1 MWFVGLIIG
10 MAVGSAAG
18 EFGALVGGGLGAWL
32 GWMLANRNATAQIIP
47 LSQGDETVQRIYA
60 LEGNVRQL
68 NLRIQQ
74 LEKTLNIT
82 AAATQG
88 ESSLPQVEPVV
99 SQSQAVVPK
108 SQAVVSQA
116 ESVASEPPLDVA
128 TDTLLP
134 QEESAP
140 VFTPQLLAWLSD
152 QPESPATTKPLV
164 AEAMPARENA
174 QIAIAPTVASVT
186 QEATT
191 QNTLRRP
198 TVEFTPQ
205 DSPPDEPEPFVLPSF
220 LVKLFSGNIL
230 AKIGVVLLFFGV
242 ASALKLAVQHGMF
255 PIPVRLL
262 LGAVSAVAMVMF
274 GWSRAQIPKHQ
285 MFGFALQGGG
295 YAILYLLVYFMLAR
309 YQMISPTLAFIA
321 YTLLGVSCTLFAA
334 KQDSL
339 SLAVLG
345 ISGAF
350 LSPVLASSG
359 SGDHVTLFSYFALL
373 NVFVFALNWFKSW
386 RQLNIVGFLFTLV
399 IGMNWAL
406 HAYQPAHLNST
417 EFFLVLFFLMYSLE
431 PIFYALFRQ
440 ATAMAWGDGLLL
452 FGVPAI
458 AVASQSVLMQPYRY
472 GLAWSVFLAGLYYLT
487 LWWVLYRRQDEALK
501 LTERSHLAIAVA
513 LLTYAVPL
521 TFGAKVTAATW
532 TVEGC
537 AVLWLGIRQDRYLAR
552 WTGIALQVL
561 AGGYFLTH
569 FDELSH
575 VHAVFNDVYLGSF
588 ITAMA
593 GFASGLMLHRWEKKP
608 NQVAANSLFYWGLL
622 WFIVAT
628 CAEIEQFVAANYQNA
643 AWLSFFAA
651 LVFALEVGGK
661 HWNWAAMRQKI
672 WFLFYALIIIA
683 VRAIWLDQH
692 ILSGALTLIYP
703 ATVALC
709 YWLIARQERDE
720 LDAGLPLLRAGL
732 FWGLS
737 VLVSNETAWTIQHYL
752 FPHSELWYWLPF
764 GITFAAIAMWRG
776 IRRDELFAQALGIA
790 VQLLTGLYLIAQH
803 DDVVRQVA
811 IFNDFYLGSVLVS
824 VLGLATAWL
833 LHRKDASSAA
843 ANSMFYWGISWLL
856 TPACLEIQTFTPSDY
871 QDAAWLGLIAAVV
884 GLLELDGKRENWAVL
899 RQMIWLLFFAIG
911 SIAVD
916 AILREQHIL
925 YGMLILV
932 FPAAIALYYWQLARQ
947 ERDEFNV
954 GLPALHLWMFWGL
967 GALTAHEIAWGA
979 QQLSPNTDLW
989 HWLAY
994 GGSFAAITLGTISAQ
1009 RRQLYPIANQYGD
1022 YAIMGLLPVVFASIG
1037 WFALACVQY
1046 SGEGSG
1052 LPYIPVLNPLDL
1064 VMLWSLYS
1072 IHCWI
1077 KAPQPSE
1084 LKPMIA
1090 YALPAGAFLMISTLA
1105 GRLAHHWGGVAFDWE
1120 VLLHNAMM
1128 HALLSVIWTL
1138 TSITLMIYASRL
1150 SSRRIWFIGFGL
1162 LAVVGAKLMLVD
1174 LRNTGTITW
1183 TASLIGIA
1191 LLVIAASYF
1200 SPAPPKKVGD
1210 V

>member
-1 MWFVGLIIG
+1 MWFIGLIIG
-10 MAVGSAAG
+10 MLVGSTFG
-18 EFGALVGGGLGAWL
+18 SFGALLGGGLGAWL
-32 GWMLANRNATAQIIP
+32 GWMFANRNETAQMIP

-74 LEKTLNIT
+74 LEKVLNAT
-82 AAATQG
+82 APVSQA
-88 ESSLPQVEPVV
+88 EPVASQAETAV
-99 SQSQAVVPK
+99 SQSQP
-108 SQAVVSQA
+108 VVSQA
-116 ESVASEPPLDVA
+116 EPVASEPPPDVA

-134 QEESAP
+134 QEEPAP
-140 VFTPQLLAWLSD
+140 IFTPQLLAWLSD
-152 QPESPATTKPLV
+152 QPESQAATKPLA
-164 AEAMPARENA
+164 AEAIPARADA
-174 QIAIAPTVASVT
+174 QTVIAPTAAPAA
-186 QEATT
+186 QAATT
-191 QNTLRRP
+191 PNTQQRP
-198 TVEFTPQ
+198 AVEFPPQ
-205 DSPPDEPEPFVLPSF
+205 DTPSDEPEPFVLPSF
-220 LVKLFSGNIL
+220 LTKLFSGNIL

-255 PIPVRLL
+255 PIQVRLL
-262 LGAVSAVAMVMF
+262 LGAVSGVAMVMF

-406 HAYQPAHLNST
+406 HAYQPEHLNST

-440 ATAMAWGDGLLL
+440 ATIMEWGDGLLL

-458 AVASQSVLMQPYRY
+458 AVASQSVLMQPYEY
-472 GLAWSVFLAGLYYLT
+472 GLAWSVFLAGLYYLA
-487 LWWVLYRRQDEALK
+487 LWWVLYRRQDETLK
-501 LTERSHLAIAVA
+501 LAERSHLGIAVA

-552 WTGIALQVL
+552 WTGIALQIL

-608 NQVAANSLFYWGLL
+608 DQVSANSLFYWGLL
-622 WFIVAT
+622 WLGVAT
-628 CAEIEQFVAANYQNA
+628 CAEIQQFVAVDYQDA
-643 AWLSFFAA
+643 SWLSFFAA
-651 LVFALEVGGK
+651 LVLALEIGGK
-661 HWNWAAMRQKI
+661 HWNWAALRQMI
-672 WFLFYALIIIA
+672 WLLFYALVIIA
-683 VRAIWLDQH
+683 FHAITSNQH

-737 VLVSNETAWTIQHYL
+737 LLVSNETAWTIQHYL
-752 FPHSELWYWLPF
+752 FPFPYSELWYWLPF
-764 GITFAAIAMWRG
+764 GITFSAIALWRG
-776 IRRDELFAQALGIA
+776 IRRDEPLARVVGIA
-790 VQLLTGLYLIAQH
+790 VQLLSGLYLIAQH

-833 LHRKDASSAA
+833 LHRKDATSAS
-843 ANSMFYWGISWLL
+843 ANSLFYWGLAWLL
-856 TPACLEIQTFTPSDY
+856 APACLEIQTFTPSDY

-884 GLLELDGKRENWAVL
+884 GLLELDGKRENWAAL
-899 RQMIWLLFFAIG
+899 RQMIWLLFIAIG

-916 AILREQHIL
+916 AILREQHVL

-932 FPAAIALYYWQLARQ
+932 FPAAVALYYWQLARQ

-979 QQLSPNTDLW
+979 QQLTPNTDLW

-994 GGSFAAITLGTISAQ
+994 GGSFAAITLATLSAQ
-1009 RRQLYPIANQYGD
+1009 RRQLYPVANQYGD
-1022 YAIMGLLPVVFASIG
+1022 YAITGLLPVVFASIG

-1046 SGEGSG
+1046 SGDGSG

-1064 VMLWSLYS
+1064 VMLLSLYS
-1072 IHCWI
+1072 IHRWV

-1105 GRLAHHWGGVAFDWE
+1105 GRLAHHWGGVAFDWD

-1200 SPAPPKKVGD
+1200 SPAPPKKETEGD
-1210 V
+1210 ASV